1 MKINIIILSLLFLCM
16 AGCSDKQENKTE
28 PSLPTRGKLVLGVDE
43 SLRPVVDSELK
54 IFSYLYPD
62 AEITPVYLPEKEIAE
77 KLLANE
83 LQTGL
88 ICRNLYKDEM
98 EYIKV
103 KYQHTPQTFKL
114 AEDEIVPAVNTSNP
128 LNNISYNDLKDILS
142 GKITDWRQLYPAL
155 KDESPIIVV
164 ITGSSSINRFFSSV
178 SNSLSATSVY
188 ALNTT
193 TDVIDYVRDNPS
205 SIGIVGG
212 SWFYKTGN
220 SYPNVKLLS
229 YAGDNGSSED
239 LNQYPVRE
247 VYAVTHEPFVGLG
260 TGFISFVAS
269 QKGQMVL
276 EKAGMTPYKPITR
289 EISIKRSIP
298 E

>member
-1 MKINIIILSLLFLCM
+1 MKINIFILSLLFLCM
-16 AGCSDKQENKTE
+16 AGCSDKPENKTE

-98 EYIKV
+98 EFIKI
-103 KYQHTPQTFKL
+103 KYQHNPQTFKL
-114 AEDEIVPAVNTSNP
+114 AEDEIVAAVNTSNP

-188 ALNTT
+188 ALDTT

-205 SIGIVGG
+205 SVGIVGG
-212 SWFYKTGN
+212 SWFYKTGS

-229 YAGDNGSSED
+229 YAGDNGSTED